1 MVRAMLVAILA
12 ITVVFVAC
20 ANATLIIDDD
30 SSEEV
35 LDASD
40 RTCNEAEPS
49 PPEVEGETFTTAGG
63 VEVTI
68 IDSGEEDPAQPG
80 DAVAVHYAG
89 WLTADGT
96 LFDSSLIRCEP
107 FTFVIDRGD
116 VIRGWDEGIVGMS
129 PGDIRRLIIPADLAY
144 GDQARDNIPPN
155 SSLTFDVEL
164 LAFGRAIAKTPTP

>member
-1 MVRAMLVAILA
+1 MRTILA
-12 ITVVFVAC
+12 LLFVFGIIAIAC
-20 ANATLIIDDD
+20 AGDDAPSAND
-30 SSEEV
+30 LTSETGC
-35 LDASD
+35 D
-40 RTCNEAEPS
+40 EPEPA

-63 VEVTI
+63 VEVI
-68 IDSGEEDPAQPG
+68 IIATGEEDPAQPG

-89 WLTADGT
+89 WFTADGT
-96 LFDSSLIRCEP
+96 LFDSSLTRCET

-144 GDQARDNIPPN
+144 GAQGSENIPPN

-164 LAFGRAIAKTPTP
+164 LAFGRTIAKTPTP

>member
-1 MVRAMLVAILA
+1 MLRATLVAILT
-12 ITVVFVAC
+12 ITVILVAC
-20 ANATLIIDDD
+20 ADED
-30 SSEEV
+30 SEEV

-80 DAVAVHYAG
+80 DAVAIHYAG

-96 LFDSSLIRCEP
+96 LFDSSLTLCET

-129 PGDIRRLIIPADLAY
+129 PGEIRRLIVPPELGY
-144 GDQARDNIPPN
+144 GAQGSDNVPPN
-155 SSLTFDVEL
+155 AVLTYDIEL
-164 LAFGRAIAKTPTP
+164 LAFGRTIEKTPTP

>member
-1 MVRAMLVAILA
+1 MVRAVLVAFLA
-12 ITVVFVAC
+12 VTIVLVAC
-20 ANATLIIDDD
+20 ADED
-30 SSEEV
+30 SEEV

-63 VEVTI
+63 VEVI
-68 IDSGEEDPAQPG
+68 IIASGEEDPAQPG
-80 DAVAVHYAG
+80 DAVAIHYAG

-116 VIRGWDEGIVGMS
+116 VVRGWDEGIVGMS
-129 PGDIRRLIIPADLAY
+129 PGDIRRLIVPPELGY

-164 LAFGRAIAKTPTP
+164 LAFGRAIPTTPTP

>member
-1 MVRAMLVAILA
+1 MVRATLIAILA
-12 ITVVFVAC
+12 VTVVLVAC
-20 ANATLIIDDD
+20 ADEG
-30 SSEEV
+30 SEEP
-35 LDASD
+35 LD
-40 RTCNEAEPS
+40 TNGTGCNQPEPS

-63 VEVTI
+63 VEVVI
-68 IDSGEEDPAQPG
+68 IATSKDDPAQAG

-96 LFDSSLIRCEP
+96 LFDSSLTRCET

-144 GDQARDNIPPN
+144 GNQTRGNIPPN

-164 LAFGRAIAKTPTP
+164 LAFARPTEKTPTP